1 MNVSPARK
9 WSTIGGVAV
18 ASLLGMSVWFSVSA
32 VAPAMQRHLQLA
44 PAEVAWLTMAV
55 QLGFV
60 LGALGSALLNLAD
73 RAEPRVQMAGGC
85 LAGAA
90 ATVAAPLCEPS
101 LPVLLLLRLV
111 TGAACALVYPVGM
124 RLVASWTQ
132 RDRGLGIGIVVF
144 ATTVGSAAPNLLRA
158 LGATDDWR
166 PPLYGASALAVAG
179 ALLALGVAQRG
190 PFAARTPP
198 FQLRQMAQA
207 FRHRPLRL
215 ANLGYL
221 GHMWELY
228 AMWTWTPLFLQRVL
242 TPAGWSPAAASLAAF
257 VAIALGGLGSV
268 LAGALADRWGRTR
281 TASLSLWISGGCALV
296 VGFAAEVSPLL
307 ALAVCCVWGFAVVAD
322 SAQFSASVSELA
334 EPEYVGTQLTTQTAC
349 GFLLTL
355 ASIQVVPV
363 LADAC
368 GFGWTFALLAL
379 GPAVGLWAMRELRR
393 APESLRLAS
402 GRR

>member
-1 MNVSPARK
+1 MEPDRRRKTRAIARLALAEVLAMTL
-9 WSTIGGVAV
+9 WFAAAAVLPQLRAQVALSTLQEAALSSGVA
-18 ASLLGMSVWFSVSA
+18 
-32 VAPAMQRHLQLA
+32 
-44 PAEVAWLTMAV
+44 
-55 QLGFV
+55 LGFV
-60 LGALGSALLNLAD
+60 LGTLASASLGLAD
-73 RAEPRVQMAGGC
+73 RMDPRRLFTIAALVA
-85 LAGAA
+85 AAANAA
-90 ATVAAPLCEPS
+90 ATLVAPDAALA
-101 LPVLLLLRLV
+101 VLLRV
-111 TGAACALVYPVGM
+111 VVGVCCAGIYPVGM
-124 RLVASWTQ
+124 KLVAGWAKG
-132 RDRGLGIGIVVF
+132 DMGMLVGILVG
-144 ATTVGSAAPNLLRA
+144 ALTLGSASSFLVSAFGGL
-158 LGATDDWR
+158 DWR
-166 PPLYGASALAVAG
+166 LPLLAASGAAVVAAWLVAG
-179 ALLALGVAQRG
+179 LPLGPNTGRAAAFRPSMAMLAW
-190 PFAARTPP
+190 RTP
-198 FQLRQMAQA
+198 A
-207 FRHRPLRL
+207 LRL

-242 TPAGWSPAAASLAAF
+242 APAGWSPAAASLAAF

-307 ALAVCCVWGFAVVAD
+307 ALAICCVWGFAVVAD

-393 APESLRLAS
+393 APESARLAG

>member
-1 MNVSPARK
+1 MNASPVRK
-9 WSTIGGVAV
+9 WTTILGVAL

-32 VAPAMQRHLQLA
+32 VAPGQ
-44 PAEVAWLTMAV
+44 VAWLTMAV

-60 LGALGSALLNLAD
+60 LGAIGSALLNLAD
-73 RAEPRVQMAGGC
+73 RAAPGALMAAGC
-85 LAGAA
+85 LVGAA
-90 ATVAAPLCEPS
+90 ATAAVPLLEPA
-101 LPVLLLLRLV
+101 LPVQLLLRLV

-132 RDRGLGIGIVVF
+132 RDRGLGIGIIVL
-144 ATTVGSAAPNLLRA
+144 ATTVGSAAPQLLRA
-158 LGATDDWR
+158 LGGTDDWR
-166 PPLYGASALAVAG
+166 SVLYAAAALAVIG
-179 ALLALGVAQRG
+179 ALLAGGVARRG
-190 PFAARTPP
+190 PYAARTPP

-207 FRHRPLRL
+207 WRHRPLRL

-228 AMWTWTPLFLQRVL
+228 AMWTWTPVFLQRVL
-242 TPAGWSPAAASLAAF
+242 TPAGWSPAAAAMAAF

-281 TASLSLWISGGCALV
+281 TASLSLWISGGCALC
-296 VGFAAEVSPLL
+296 VGFAAEASPLL
-307 ALAVCCVWGFAVVAD
+307 ALAICCVWGFAVVAD

-334 EPEYVGTQLTTQTAC
+334 EPDYVGTQLTTQTAC
-349 GFLLTL
+349 GFLLTM
-355 ASIQVVPV
+355 ASIQVVPL

-393 APESLRLAS
+393 APESLRLAG

>member
-1 MNVSPARK
+1 MIVSVARK
-9 WSTIGGVAV
+9 WSTIVGVAS
-18 ASLLGMSVWFSVSA
+18 ATLLGMSVWFSVSA
-32 VAPAMQRHLQLA
+32 VAPALQRQLELG
-44 PAEVAWLTMAV
+44 PGQVAWLTMAV

-60 LGALGSALLNLAD
+60 VGAIGSALLNLAD
-73 RAEPRVQMAGGC
+73 RASPQVLMAGGC
-85 LAGAA
+85 LVGAV

-101 LPVLLLLRLV
+101 LPLLLLLRLV

-132 RDRGLGIGIVVF
+132 RDRGLGIGVVVL
-144 ATTVGSAAPNLLRA
+144 ATTVGSAAPQLLRA
-158 LGATDDWR
+158 VGATDDWR
-166 PPLYGASALAVAG
+166 PPLFGATALAVVG
-179 ALLALGVAQRG
+179 ALLALVVARRG
-190 PFAARTPP
+190 PFASPMPP

-207 FRHRPLRL
+207 WRHRPLRL

-228 AMWTWTPLFLQRVL
+228 AMWTWTPMFLQRVL
-242 TPAGWSPAAASLAAF
+242 VPAGWSPSAASLAAF
-257 VAIALGGLGSV
+257 GVIALGGLGSV

-296 VGFAAEVSPLL
+296 VGFAGDASPPL
-307 ALAVCCVWGFAVVAD
+307 ALAICCVWGFAVVAD

-355 ASIQVVPV
+355 ASIQIVPV
-363 LADAC
+363 FADAC
-368 GFGWTFALLAL
+368 GFGWTFALLAI

-393 APESLRLAS
+393 APESVRLA
-402 GRR
+402 GGHR